1 LLDCPSI
8 LLAGILSIPK
18 YKVNSNQLVATNNK
32 FKNKK
37 LRIRPELLELLKLKG
52 DATFSIFELCHAYE
66 ELPVC
71 RELTKKQVM
80 QFIVRNLKRLEG
92 KGLAI
97 KTCMKRG
104 SGTRYK
110 LSNSFHD
117 GQYTVGSPHCSTASN
132 ETKVSAFLLNKLKK
146 KLGEHEINLVVTLS
160 EIEEYKNLGL
170 QNPSV
175 KRPLKSLYA
184 EARDHSS
191 KLLGQIK
198 ATESLLAEI
207 RR

>member
-1 LLDCPSI
+1 

-18 YKVNSNQLVATNNK
+18 YRVNLNQLVAINNK

-37 LRIRPELLELLKLKG
+37 PRIRPELLELLKLRVDK
-52 DATFSIFELCHAYE
+52 TFSVFELCYAYE
-66 ELPVC
+66 KIPKC
-71 RELTKKQVM
+71 KELTKQQIR
-80 QFIVRNLKRLEG
+80 QFIVRNLKRLEA
-92 KGLAI
+92 KDLVI

-110 LSNSFHD
+110 LLNSFHE
-117 GQYTVGSPHCSTASN
+117 GQYTVGSPHCSSSLGKA
-132 ETKVSAFLLNKLKK
+132 KVNALLLDKLAK
-146 KLGEHEINLVVTLS
+146 KLDEHEVNLVVTLS
-160 EIEEYKNLGL
+160 EIEEYENLGL

-175 KRPLKSLYA
+175 KAPLKSLYT

-198 ATESLLAEI
+198 ATESLIAEI
-207 RR
+207 HR